1 MLSNNVSVMRRDKV
15 SVGVRLPLEM
25 VNKCK
30 QDYGNMTN
38 AINTA
43 LELMYN
49 KNANEVLTNC
59 LTNTNDIQTNTND
72 NRLIDEK
79 NIRIEELNSQVV
91 FLKEQLGSKDKQIE
105 NLTEAMNSQTI
116 NIHNLLTQKALEA
129 PNEKKWFEF
138 WK

>member
-1 MLSNNVSVMRRDKV
+1 MRQDKV
-15 SVGVRLPLEM
+15 SVGVRLPLELF
-25 VNKCK
+25 NKCK

-49 KNANEVLTNC
+49 KDANEVLTNC
-59 LTNTNDIQTNTND
+59 QTNANNILTNAND

-79 NIRIEELNSQVV
+79 NIRIEELNSQVI

-105 NLTEAMNSQTI
+105 NLTESMNNQTI
-116 NIHNLLTQKALEA
+116 NIHNLLTQKALQE
-129 PNEKKWFEF
+129 PKIKKWFEF

>member
-1 MLSNNVSVMRRDKV
+1 MRQDKV
-15 SVGVRLPLEM
+15 SVGVRLPLEL

-49 KNANEVLTNC
+49 KDANEVLTNC
-59 LTNTNDIQTNTND
+59 QTNANNILTNAND

-79 NIRIEELNSQVV
+79 NIRIEELNSQVI

-105 NLTEAMNSQTI
+105 NLTESMNNQTI
-116 NIHNLLTQKALEA
+116 NIHNLLTQKALQE
-129 PNEKKWFEF
+129 PKIKKWFEF

>member
-1 MLSNNVSVMRRDKV
+1 MRQDKV
-15 SVGVRLPLEM
+15 SVGVRLPLEL

-49 KNANEVLTNC
+49 KDTNEVLTNC
-59 LTNTNDIQTNTND
+59 QTNANNILTNAND

-79 NIRIEELNSQVV
+79 NIRIEELNSQVI

-105 NLTEAMNSQTI
+105 NLTESMNNQTI
-116 NIHNLLTQKALEA
+116 NIHNLLTQKALQE
-129 PNEKKWFEF
+129 PKIKKWFEF